1 MFKLELNLL
10 GHVFSKQDFV
20 CLSIPLHPFPPF
32 WGGGLVHDR
41 FRVLVPVPHVLEH
54 ADHVAHNDQRPLTK
68 GDSRQKRQCETVAKK
83 FFLAKT
89 DGEKH
94 LESQVSIWGKTPQIS
109 KLSIFLNVCLY
120 KNWNVA
126 CFFHWPSLSTVSAI
140 PVKMS

>member
-54 ADHVAHNDQRPLTK
+54 ADHLAHNDQRPLTK
-68 GDSRQKRQCETVAKK
+68 EDSR
-83 FFLAKT
+83 
-89 DGEKH
+89 
-94 LESQVSIWGKTPQIS
+94 
-109 KLSIFLNVCLY
+109 
-120 KNWNVA
+120 
-126 CFFHWPSLSTVSAI
+126 
-140 PVKMS
+140 